1 MKTYTMHKK
10 SRQEMFREVVFRH
23 GGTFRFAKISGQT
36 EADVYNRLPCDA
48 REEAGVSNVVEMRK
62 R

>member
-1 MKTYTMHKK
+1 MKTYTTHEKN
-10 SRQEMFREVVFRH
+10 RQKMLCKVVFRH
-23 GGTFRFAKISGQT
+23 GGTFRFAKISGRT